1 MLVDYFKQEVALH
14 DLPHISILDWNNTT
28 LDNNI
33 YQATNH
39 FYYYYVPMLVDYF
52 KQEVAL
58 HELPHIS
65 ILD

>member
-1 MLVDYFKQEVALH
+1 MERLIT
-14 DLPHISILDWNNTT
+14 ISYILKTR
-28 LDNNI
+28 
-33 YQATNH
+33 
-39 FYYYYVPMLVDYF
+39 YYVHVPMLVDYF